1 MESKTLTGTFSISS
15 PLFLFSSTLVYF
27 YIEYLIF
34 QALLEVSLFFKKRGA
49 TAPLNGK
56 F

>member
-34 QALLEVSLFFKKRGA
+34 QALLEVSFSKRGA